1 MLLLTWVMLG
11 CLLMVI
17 NLRGGKFQKISEDKY
32 PAFSQKLIEEGIE
45 PISYDAYFK
54 GTLVLMTIL
63 YVLLWPAIILRMFY
77 KAFIGEKK

>member
-1 MLLLTWVMLG
+1 MLLLTWVILG

-45 PISYDAYFK
+45 PISYDTYWK
-54 GTLVLMTIL
+54 GVLVLMTAL
-63 YVLLWPAIILRMFY
+63 YVLFWPAIILLVFY
-77 KAFIGEKK
+77 KAIIGEKK

>member
-17 NLRGGKFQKISEDKY
+17 NLRGGKFQKISEEKY
-32 PAFSQKLIEEGIE
+32 PVFSQTLIEEGIE

-54 GTLVLMTIL
+54 GILVLITVL
-63 YVLLWPAIILRMFY
+63 YVLLWPAIILLVFY
-77 KAFIGEKK
+77 KAIIGEKK

>member
-17 NLRGGKFQKISEDKY
+17 NLSGGKFQKISEDKY
-32 PAFSQKLIEEGIE
+32 PTFSQELIEEGIE

-54 GTLVLMTIL
+54 GMLVLITVL
-63 YVLLWPAIILRMFY
+63 YVLLWPAIILLMFY

>member
-1 MLLLTWVMLG
+1 MLILTWVMLG

-32 PAFSQKLIEEGIE
+32 PAFSEKLFEGGIE
-45 PISYDAYFK
+45 PISYNSYVK
-54 GTLVLMTIL
+54 VTLVLTTAW

-77 KAFIGEKK
+77 KAFIG